1 MTLPPM
7 AARAAAVAGD
17 HLDLHVDEAGPSFI
31 ERRRHSTGGDVHA
44 GKVFGPTLEDGVA
57 LNLKFTGSTQ
67 NLGQL

>member
-17 HLDLHVDEAGPSFI
+17 HLDLHVDEAGP
-31 ERRRHSTGGDVHA
+31 GGVHA

-57 LNLKFTGSTQ
+57 LNLKFTGSTH